1 MNSIVL
7 VTYLAGA
14 IIGSAT
20 FKDMDSCIEARD
32 RVLLQAMADLNA
44 VCVYKEVKPD
54 RSKEMFKIFGD
65 MIKELGE
72 LETK

>member
-14 IIGSAT
+14 IISSAT

-32 RVLLQAMADLNA
+32 RVLTQAMPDLNA

-54 RSKEMFKIFGD
+54 RSKEMLEIFGNL
-65 MIKELGE
+65 IKELGE
-72 LETK
+72 IEQQ

>member
-14 IIGSAT
+14 IISSAT
-20 FKDMDSCIEARD
+20 FKDMDTCIEARD
-32 RVLLQAMADLNA
+32 RVLLQAMPDLNA

-54 RSKEMFKIFGD
+54 RSQEMCKIFSD

-72 LETK
+72 LEQQ

>member
-14 IIGSAT
+14 IISSAT
-20 FKDMDSCIEARD
+20 FKDMDTCIEARD
-32 RVLLQAMADLNA
+32 RVLLQAMPDLNA

-54 RSKEMFKIFGD
+54 RSKEMLEIFGNL
-65 MIKELGE
+65 IKELGE
-72 LETK
+72 IEQQ